1 MVKTHNYYT
10 CVAAGKN
17 ICRRQCRLSSKEE
30 EFRVPHIPI
39 HFADRM
45 DPLSSTTTSPAM
57 EATATEVDLRLLEAA
72 SSGQTDLVL
81 QLLEEEG
88 GQRLH
93 SFKDQVSHM

>member
-1 MVKTHNYYT
+1 
-10 CVAAGKN
+10 
-17 ICRRQCRLSSKEE
+17 
-30 EFRVPHIPI
+30 
-39 HFADRM
+39 M
-45 DPLSSTTTSPAM
+45 DPLSSPTTSPVTM
-57 EATATEVDLRLLEAA
+57 EATVATEVDLRLLEAA

>member
-1 MVKTHNYYT
+1 
-10 CVAAGKN
+10 
-17 ICRRQCRLSSKEE
+17 
-30 EFRVPHIPI
+30 
-39 HFADRM
+39 M
-45 DPLSSTTTSPAM
+45 DPLSSPTSPAM